1 MGYECRTRE
10 FSTKLGVAFF
20 LLLVLAAV
28 AVVNGT
34 PFDVPGRTLA
44 SQHKQMRYQPFSTL
58 QAQQILAQSGSFT
71 FRVSS
76 QSPTPQYFHST
87 SFWVIL
93 VKSKVLQILQNFCYS
108 YADDSVSFSIIP
120 CNTQIPVVVLLI
132 TLAIWMLSL
141 LLLIKQ
147 KQALNFTQGVEC
159 KPAIYVV
166 H

>member
-1 MGYECRTRE
+1 MGYECRVRD

-34 PFDVPGRTLA
+34 PFDVPGRTLV

-58 QAQQILAQSGSFT
+58 QTQQILAESGSFT

-76 QSPTPQYFHST
+76 QNQTPQYFHAT

-93 VKSKVLQILQNFCYS
+93 VKSKANKFYKIFVTHMRM
-108 YADDSVSFSIIP
+108 SVDVFH
-120 CNTQIPVVVLLI
+120 
-132 TLAIWMLSL
+132 
-141 LLLIKQ
+141 K
-147 KQALNFTQGVEC
+147 FTQCTDPSCSSTLHHTCYLNVITSAFE
-159 KPAIYVV
+159 KTKNR